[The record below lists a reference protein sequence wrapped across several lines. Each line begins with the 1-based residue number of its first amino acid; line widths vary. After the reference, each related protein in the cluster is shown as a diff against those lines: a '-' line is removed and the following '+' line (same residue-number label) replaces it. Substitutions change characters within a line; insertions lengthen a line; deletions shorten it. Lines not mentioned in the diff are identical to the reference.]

1 MFFFSR
7 LVELELIEMA
17 ELKKKW
23 THIDDISHLL
33 CAHRTQVTGNKSS
46 EVHSLKH
53 CSYFTMLYIQLH
65 LKTRMVSSLF
75 LVLIFGLIVNVCQF
89 PVYYSS
95 V

>member
-17 ELKKKW
+17 DLKEKW

-53 CSYFTMLYIQLH
+53 SSYCTMLYIQLH
-65 LKTRMVSSLF
+65 FKTRMVSSLF
-75 LVLIFGLIVNVCQF
+75 LV
-89 PVYYSS
+89 
-95 V
+95 